1 MSGNTENKLLLVID
15 IGNTLV
21 VLGLYRDVNLEA
33 TWKLSSQTTRTSDEC
48 WIIFKQWCIDAGID
62 LAEISGVVISS
73 VVPSLSAVF
82 QNMISVYLNREP
94 VLVDAETDTGLKIRY
109 QIPKHVG
116 ADRLCNSLAAVTI
129 YGCPAI
135 VVDLGTATTF
145 DVVSENYEYL
155 GGAISLGL
163 TGASNELHRLAAK
176 LPRVDLKFPE
186 KVVGTST
193 EQSIQSGI
201 MWGTVSLID
210 GMIEKIESEMQW
222 KNSQVI
228 ATGGASNLILKYSQT
243 IKQYNPFL
251 TLEGMRLIY
260 HRLHMHP

>member
-1 MSGNTENKLLLVID
+1 M
-15 IGNTLV
+15 
-21 VLGLYRDVNLEA
+21 
-33 TWKLSSQTTRTSDEC
+33 
-48 WIIFKQWCIDAGID
+48 
-62 LAEISGVVISS
+62 
-73 VVPSLSAVF
+73 
-82 QNMISVYLNREP
+82 
-94 VLVDAETDTGLKIRY
+94 
-109 QIPKHVG
+109 
-116 ADRLCNSLAAVTI
+116 
-129 YGCPAI
+129 
-135 VVDLGTATTF
+135 
-145 DVVSENYEYL
+145 
-155 GGAISLGL
+155 
-163 TGASNELHRLAAK
+163 HRLAAK

>member
-1 MSGNTENKLLLVID
+1 MPGSTDNNLLLVID

-21 VLGLYRDVNLEA
+21 VLGLYRDADLEA
-33 TWKLSSQTTRTSDEC
+33 TWKLSSQAPRTSDEC
-48 WIIFKQWCIDAGID
+48 WIIFKQWCLDAGID
-62 LAEISGVVISS
+62 TAEIAGVVISS

-82 QNMISVYLNREP
+82 QDMISVYLNCEP
-94 VLVDAETDTGLKIRY
+94 ILVGAETDTGLKIRY
-109 QIPKHVG
+109 QIPNQVG
-116 ADRLCNSLAAVTI
+116 ADRLCNSLAALTI
-129 YGCPAI
+129 YGGPVI

-145 DVVSENYEYL
+145 DVVTENYEYL

-186 KVVGTST
+186 KVVATST

-210 GMIEKIESEMQW
+210 GMVEKIGAEMQW
-222 KNSQVI
+222 KNMHVI
-228 ATGGASNLILKYSQT
+228 GTGGASNLIIKYSRT
-243 IKQYNPFL
+243 IEQYNPFL

-260 HRLHMHP
+260 HRLRRHS